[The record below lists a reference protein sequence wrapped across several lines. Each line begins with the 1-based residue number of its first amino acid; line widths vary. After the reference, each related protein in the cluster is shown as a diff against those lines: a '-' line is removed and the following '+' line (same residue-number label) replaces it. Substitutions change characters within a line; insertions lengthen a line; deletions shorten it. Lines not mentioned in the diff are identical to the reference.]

1 MINGRMLL
9 PNKRQQQ
16 MPRKSSTNTRALST
30 RISNLQREVLPILTA
45 GPLRNAP
52 VAKTLASR
60 IWVPRTVKVTLSSN
74 TEAILTTGL
83 VVGALG
89 SSGTTA
95 VNFKVLKLKVWNFT
109 NQGASTNYVSMTT
122 DSLITTSG
130 LTTTAEDFGC
140 SNSLPGV
147 HVNVPDVLAK
157 SYDNASASGSARL
170 CTVTGIR
177 TGLTGGTQNFII
189 EAQLM
194 VQA

>member
-1 MINGRMLL
+1 MILGRPSL
-9 PNKRQQQ
+9 PNKRQRQT
-16 MPRKSSTNTRALST
+16 PRKGSTNTRALST
-30 RISNLQREVLPILTA
+30 RISNIQREVLPILTA
-45 GPLRNAP
+45 GSLRNAP

-60 IWVPRTVKVTLSSN
+60 VWIPRTVKVTLASN
-74 TEAILTTGL
+74 TNVSLTTGS

-109 NQGASTNYVSMTT
+109 NQGASTNYVSLTT
-122 DSLITTSG
+122 DTGLVTSG
-130 LTTTAEDFGC
+130 ISTTAEDFGC
-140 SNSLPGV
+140 SSSLPGV
-147 HVNVPDVLAK
+147 QVNIPDVLAK
-157 SYDNASASGSARL
+157 SYDNVTAAGSTAL

-177 TGLTGGTQNFII
+177 SGLTGGSQNFIV